1 MSSNIKILFLDKGIK
16 YAIFLSI
23 ILLLLEIVS
32 LIFFYKK
39 FPPIIPLFNS
49 LAWGKDRLALSIVIF
64 SVPIFLIVV
73 HAVNIIS
80 AGFFYRK
87 HALLSRMII
96 VNLLLVVGISF
107 VALGQILLLIF

>member
-1 MSSNIKILFLDKGIK
+1 MNSSIKVLFIDKGIK

-23 ILLLLEIVS
+23 ALSLLEIVS
-32 LIFFYKK
+32 LVFFYKI
-39 FPPIIPLFNS
+39 FPPVIPLFNS
-49 LAWGKDRLALSIVIF
+49 LTWGRDRLVPSVIIF
-64 SVPIFLIVV
+64 AVPVFLLMV
-73 HAVNIIS
+73 HMINITS
-80 AGFFYRK
+80 AAFFYKK

>member
-1 MSSNIKILFLDKGIK
+1 MNNSIKILLSDKGIK
-16 YAIFLSI
+16 YAIFLSTSI
-23 ILLLLEIVS
+23 LLLEIVS

-49 LAWGKDRLALSIVIF
+49 LAWGRDRLAPSFIIF
-64 SVPIFLIVV
+64 SVPAFLVVV
-73 HAVNIIS
+73 HVMNVTSS
-80 AGFFYRK
+80 AFFYKK